1 MDKTEEEAAARI
13 QALQRGRL
21 ARLSVDR
28 RRRSL
33 IRREA
38 TARWE
43 REQAAIKI
51 QVIEYITKMFAK
63 HSDTT
68 DARYYCLVSKY
79 LVRVS
84 ILQLNEIHSFALF
97 RGCGIIAGSV
107 PE

>member
-1 MDKTEEEAAARI
+1 MDKREEEAAARI

-51 QVIEYITKMFAK
+51 QVNQYIIKIVCK
-63 HSDTT
+63 
-68 DARYYCLVSKY
+68 
-79 LVRVS
+79 
-84 ILQLNEIHSFALF
+84 SF
-97 RGCGIIAGSV
+97 
-107 PE
+107 